1 MGDAISC
8 LQIPYALLMAISLTL
23 FLLCIPTITTLVQI
37 IITSDTEGKKILM
50 NTKIKLTNTTI
61 ERVLEPPGSKTND

>member
-37 IITSDTEGKKILM
+37 IITSDTEGKK
-50 NTKIKLTNTTI
+50 NPDEHKDKIDKYNYWEGTWTT
-61 ERVLEPPGSKTND
+61 RQ